1 MYGDTAKHEV
11 DRIFAQVDIDNSGEI
26 DLSEFITASV
36 NKNSLLQ
43 DEKLRAAFNYFD
55 KDKSGDVSVAEI
67 KQVLGSSIVT
77 SENVWKEVL
86 AEVDINGDG
95 GIEYDEFKKMMT
107 KLLQSDDEATAYTTT
122 QSGRAQ

>member
-1 MYGDTAKHEV
+1 MYGDTAKEEV
-11 DRIFAQVDIDNSGEI
+11 DRIFAKVDIDNSGAI

-55 KDKSGDVSVAEI
+55 KDKSGEINVEEI
-67 KQVLGSSIVT
+67 KEVLGGSIAT
-77 SENVWKEVL
+77 SEQVWVDLL

-107 KLLQSDDEATAYTTT
+107 KLIWLS
-122 QSGRAQ
+122 